1 MLPDVEYF
9 STNPYGA
16 GSSTSVYRETQPI
29 DESDKEI
36 KPPPTSPLLSN
47 FMKTLLPLPPVP
59 PKEPT
64 TNTETDRIQA
74 MGTLITEAQL
84 QAIVMAAI
92 RTANRDEKNLKTPKQ
107 KAFSGWAEDL
117 TNFIQECELRFK
129 VFSTTY
135 SNATKNIFYILS
147 LMNSGTVK
155 VWKDAYI
162 NKRRNIAQVAPNN
175 LWTEFWT
182 LLEGSFADPGRSK
195 DVMNQLQT
203 IWQGKELIDPMNTR
217 FCLLLSKANID
228 LTHNVSL
235 QMQM

>member
-1 MLPDVEYF
+1 METIPMLPDVEYF

-107 KAFSGWAEDL
+107 KAFSG
-117 TNFIQECELRFK
+117 
-129 VFSTTY
+129 
-135 SNATKNIFYILS
+135 
-147 LMNSGTVK
+147 
-155 VWKDAYI
+155 
-162 NKRRNIAQVAPNN
+162 
-175 LWTEFWT
+175 
-182 LLEGSFADPGRSK
+182 
-195 DVMNQLQT
+195 
-203 IWQGKELIDPMNTR
+203 
-217 FCLLLSKANID
+217 
-228 LTHNVSL
+228 
-235 QMQM
+235 